1 MTQKDSMRLLPPSH
15 ADDAASDPLSSAELE
30 QHVSE
35 GVLVA
40 RSALR
45 LAVKNGVIM
54 STLRDARPWNTD
66 EVTMLAREAV
76 DALIAELSATA
87 VRLEADVAAQ
97 PIHGR
102 GKKRRT
108 AELEAWR
115 LELRARTARGVVQ
128 RLHVMHD
135 DDAVISALVR
145 VARDD
150 TLMELTRAR
159 LQVENQHANQTPDE
173 RRIAMEGV
181 ASDLL
186 DLRERHDAMRCLG
199 DSGW

>member
-1 MTQKDSMRLLPPSH
+1 MRLLPPSP
-15 ADDAASDPLSSAELE
+15 ADDAAHAPLSNAVVE

-45 LAVKNGVIM
+45 LAVKNGVIV
-54 STLRDARPWNTD
+54 STLRDARPWNTAD
-66 EVTMLAREAV
+66 VTTLAREAV
-76 DALIAELSATA
+76 DSLISELSATA
-87 VRLEADVAAQ
+87 DRLDADAAAQ
-97 PIHGR
+97 PIHRR
-102 GKKRRT
+102 GAKRRT
-108 AELEAWR
+108 SELETSR

-128 RLHVMHD
+128 RLLLMRD
-135 DDAVISALVR
+135 DEAVIAGLVQ

-159 LQVENQHANQTPDE
+159 LQVENQFANQTPDE

-186 DLRERHDAMRCLG
+186 DLSARHDAMRRLS